1 MARTTAAVE
10 DAAAAEGEAETLQH
24 FARGRINSAANQLR
38 SEGILQ
44 HFKKC
49 KRISGGRK
57 AVQIEMEIH

>member
-1 MARTTAAVE
+1 MARTTAAAVLE
-10 DAAAAEGEAETLQH
+10 AAEGEAETLPH

-38 SEGILQ
+38 NEGILQ

-49 KRISGGRK
+49 RGISGGRK